1 MKTILE
7 ELVAKDTATEFTDQQ
22 MGELGAAANRL
33 IAKQQEIEAAEEQIK
48 KLKTE
53 ERNISQKE
61 IPDLMENLGFETI
74 TLTDGRKIA
83 VKDSVQ
89 IAIPAPL
96 RESAYKWMDANGHG
110 DLIKTQLTAKFARG
124 ESDKAYNA
132 FKSLEQL
139 GLHPQQTETVH
150 AGTLKAWAREEM
162 AQGNRIPASLFKIHV
177 VKITTVK

>member
-1 MKTILE
+1 
-7 ELVAKDTATEFTDQQ
+7 
-22 MGELGAAANRL
+22 
-33 IAKQQEIEAAEEQIK
+33 
-48 KLKTE
+48 
-53 ERNISQKE
+53 
-61 IPDLMENLGFETI
+61 MENLGFETI
-74 TLTDGRKIA
+74 TLTDGRKLA

-96 RESAYKWMDANGHG
+96 RELAYKWMDANGHG
-110 DLIKTQLTAKFARG
+110 DLIKTQVFARFARG

-139 GLHPQQTETVH
+139 GLHPEHTESVH

-162 AQGNRIPASLFKIHV
+162 AQGNRIPANLFKIHV